1 MRPVSLSLQSRH
13 LKQLGSSPFASSGF
27 RQDMM
32 MKVLL
37 AAADFQDGRVASEF
51 VETWLHPAKRVV
63 HVVHVVEQSDVLRDL
78 ARTIFTDWKKQ
89 ALDRARGLVDRLAA
103 PLSSPRSR
111 ARGLV
116 LQGNAK
122 RTLLQLISD
131 RRIDLT
137 VVAPYASSRAKQFLL
152 GSVSETILH
161 DSPTSVAIARA
172 RPRRRN
178 RPTVL
183 IGLDGSASA
192 QKAAKWVLSHMAPR
206 CRVSLV
212 YAEEP
217 PDTLLDRMARISTAI
232 SPRLER
238 AQKAR
243 SRRAGRYLE
252 RVGRL
257 LRAQGHAVNIW
268 IKEGPAATQILDVA
282 ERNNADLIVLGS
294 RGLGTFDRYTLGS
307 VSNKV
312 ARFAGCSVVI
322 VK

>member
-1 MRPVSLSLQSRH
+1 
-13 LKQLGSSPFASSGF
+13 
-27 RQDMM
+27 
-32 MKVLL
+32 MKLLL

-51 VETWLHPAKRVV
+51 VETWLSRKKRIVYV
-63 HVVHVVEQSDVLRDL
+63 SHVVEQSDVFSDL

-89 ALDRARGLVDRLAA
+89 ALNKARELVDRLAE
-103 PLSSPRSR
+103 PLSSHTST

-116 LQGNAK
+116 REGKAK

-131 RRIDLT
+131 YRIDLT
-137 VVAPYASSRAKQFLL
+137 VVAPFASFRAKRFLL
-152 GSVSETILH
+152 GSISETILH

-172 RPRRRN
+172 RLRRQN
-178 RPTVL
+178 RRTIL
-183 IGLDGSASA
+183 LGLDGSTSA
-192 QKAAKWVLSHMAPR
+192 QKSAKWVLSHISPR
-206 CRVSLV
+206 CRVLLV
-212 YAEEP
+212 YVQEP
-217 PDTLLDRMARISTAI
+217 PDTLLDRMARMSTEI
-232 SPRLER
+232 SPQLRR

-243 SRRAGRYLE
+243 NRRAARYLE
-252 RVGRL
+252 RTGNL
-257 LRAQGHAVNIW
+257 LRAKGHSVTIQ
-268 IKEGPAATQILDVA
+268 IDEGPAATQILDVA

>member
-1 MRPVSLSLQSRH
+1 
-13 LKQLGSSPFASSGF
+13 
-27 RQDMM
+27 
-32 MKVLL
+32 MKLLL
-37 AAADFQDGRVASEF
+37 AAADFEDGRTASEF

-63 HVVHVVEQSDVLRDL
+63 YVTHVVEQSDVLRDL
-78 ARTIFTDWKKQ
+78 ARTIFSDWKKQ
-89 ALDRARGLVDRLAA
+89 ALERAHGLVDGLAA
-103 PLSSPRSR
+103 SLASR
-111 ARGLV
+111 KSTARGLV
-116 LQGNAK
+116 LQGKAK
-122 RTLLQLISD
+122 STLLQLIDD

-137 VVAPYASSRAKQFLL
+137 IVAPYASFRAKRFLL

-178 RPTVL
+178 RPVVL

-192 QKAAKWVLSHMAPR
+192 QKAAKWVLSHIFPR
-206 CRVSLV
+206 CRVFLV
-212 YAEEP
+212 YAQEP
-217 PDTLLDRMARISTAI
+217 PDTLLDRMARISTAV

-238 AQKAR
+238 ARKAR
-243 SRRAGRYLE
+243 NRRAGRYLE
-252 RVGRL
+252 RMGTL
-257 LRAQGHAVNIW
+257 LRAHGHAVRIS
-268 IKEGPAATQILDVA
+268 ITEGPAAAQILDVA
-282 ERNNADLIVLGS
+282 ERNQADLIVLGS